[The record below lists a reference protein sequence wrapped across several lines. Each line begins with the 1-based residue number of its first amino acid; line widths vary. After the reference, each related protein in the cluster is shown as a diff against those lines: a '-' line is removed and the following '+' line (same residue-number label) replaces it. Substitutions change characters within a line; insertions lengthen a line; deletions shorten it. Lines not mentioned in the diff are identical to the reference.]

1 MERIGLIAGN
11 GRFPLLFAQ
20 GARNRSVHVT
30 AVAHVGETLPELGEV
45 VDKIFWIRVG
55 QLGKLIK
62 IFKEEGVRDVVM
74 AGGIK
79 KTRLFTEAWP
89 DFRSLTLLAKIK
101 EKKDD
106 ALLRAVAEEL
116 EREGITVRESTLY
129 LESMLVKK
137 GPLTARHPTPREW
150 EDIRFGWGLARE
162 IGRLDIGQCLV
173 IKDQVVL
180 AVEAIEGTD
189 ETIERAGRLGREG
202 TVVIKICKPNQD
214 FRFDIPAVG
223 LQTLQSMEKV
233 GASVLAL
240 EVGRSILLDKEES
253 LSLADRLGI
262 AIVGVEGLG

>member
-129 LESMLVKK
+129 LESMLTQLSNYLK
-137 GPLTARHPTPREW
+137 
-150 EDIRFGWGLARE
+150 
-162 IGRLDIGQCLV
+162 
-173 IKDQVVL
+173 
-180 AVEAIEGTD
+180 
-189 ETIERAGRLGREG
+189 
-202 TVVIKICKPNQD
+202 IKIHPV
-214 FRFDIPAVG
+214 RFDIDFFK
-223 LQTLQSMEKV
+223 T
-233 GASVLAL
+233 
-240 EVGRSILLDKEES
+240 GRPI
-253 LSLADRLGI
+253 
-262 AIVGVEGLG
+262 

>member
-1 MERIGLIAGN
+1 MEKIGLIAGN

-20 GARNRSVHVT
+20 GARSQSVHVT
-30 AVAHVGETLPELGEV
+30 AVAHVGETLPELEEM

-55 QLGKLIK
+55 QLGRLIK

-79 KTRLFTEAWP
+79 KTRLFTGVRP
-89 DFRSLTLLAKIK
+89 DFRSLALLARVK

-129 LESMLVKK
+129 LQSMLVEK
-137 GPLTARHPTPREW
+137 GTLTARRPTQREW
-150 EDIRFGWGLARE
+150 EDIQFGWALARE

-173 IKDQVVL
+173 VKDQVVL

-214 FRFDIPAVG
+214 LRFDVPAVG
-223 LQTLQSMEKV
+223 VQTLRSMEAVK
-233 GASVLAL
+233 ASCLAL
-240 EVGRSILLDKEES
+240 EAGRSILLDKEET

-262 AIVGVEGLG
+262 AVVGVEGMG